1 MQLLLLYCVIFI
13 ITVYLYYMVYCAHVF
28 IFVPI
33 SFLQATGS
41 RLGTLV
47 EISVAMFLSLAIS
60 LIYSWMLTL
69 VLMGFIPVFIFA
81 GFVQFRATTEGLK
94 TSNAAMNVAGKVRW
108 SLV

>member
-1 MQLLLLYCVIFI
+1 MQLLLLYCAGNF
-13 ITVYLYYMVYCAHVF
+13 YNYGVF
-28 IFVPI
+28 ILYGILCPCIFLFI

-94 TSNAAMNVAGKVRW
+94 TSNAATNVAGKVRW